1 MATHPAAQQFVQG
14 DTESPEIDFNAV
26 IVITEDIR
34 SRECRRANNAAM
46 RFLGAIVE
54 HPSSTKVAENNVSI
68 RIDEDIL
75 GLNVSMYNFMSMNV
89 LDSNKLRC
97 WIRGC
102 QLWT

>member
-1 MATHPAAQQFVQG
+1 MATHPAAQHILQG
-14 DTESPEIDFNAV
+14 NTKGPEIDFKAV
-26 IVITEDIR
+26 IVIAEDFR
-34 SRECRRANNAAM
+34 RRECRCANKAM
-46 RFLGAIVE
+46 RFLGAVAE
-54 HPSSTKVAENNVSI
+54 QPGSTKVAENNVSI